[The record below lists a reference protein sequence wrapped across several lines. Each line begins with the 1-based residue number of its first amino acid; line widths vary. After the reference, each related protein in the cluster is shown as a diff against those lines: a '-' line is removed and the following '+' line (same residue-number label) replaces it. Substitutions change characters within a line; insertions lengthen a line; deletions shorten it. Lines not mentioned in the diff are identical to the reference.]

1 MSLTTKEKLSSI
13 KRYHQAKFSSPVVH
27 RRLTELL
34 RIRAVNFEAAGLL
47 GWAPISPPT
56 STVGHLVGQSAQ
68 KATVGHLVG
77 QSVPKASVV
86 HPVVQSAQK
95 ASVVHSVQQ
104 SAQKDNCRTFCRTT
118 FDTKGISPV
127 PNNLFELKEIK
138 QEEGTEYIS
147 DSTILVPS
155 FQTASN
161 RPVKEEP
168 IEEEAFIA
176 IKEEAVDP
184 QEQRA
189 PFSEFHLEWYL
200 DDIYIRFPGASPQE
214 AEELLVQVITQE
226 LALLNLGHI

>member
-34 RIRAVNFEAAGLL
+34 RIRAVNLEAASLL
-47 GWAPISPPT
+47 GWAPTSPPT
-56 STVGHLVGQSAQ
+56 S
-68 KATVGHLVG
+68 AT
-77 QSVPKASVV
+77 QNT
-86 HPVVQSAQK
+86 PV
-95 ASVVHSVQQ
+95 
-104 SAQKDNCRTFCRTT
+104 TL
-118 FDTKGISPV
+118 PV
-127 PNNLFELKEIK
+127 PANLFKLREIK
-138 QEEGTEYIS
+138 QEEGTEYNPT
-147 DSTILVPS
+147 DILVHL
-155 FQTASN
+155 FQTVSN

-168 IEEEAFIA
+168 TEEAFTA

-200 DDIYIRFPGASPQE
+200 DDIYVRFPGASPQE

>member
-34 RIRAVNFEAAGLL
+34 RIRAVNLEAASLL
-47 GWAPISPPT
+47 GWTPTLPPT
-56 STVGHLVGQSAQ
+56 SASQ
-68 KATVGHLVG
+68 ATQAIL
-77 QSVPKASVV
+77 
-86 HPVVQSAQK
+86 
-95 ASVVHSVQQ
+95 
-104 SAQKDNCRTFCRTT
+104 
-118 FDTKGISPV
+118 PV

-138 QEEGTEYIS
+138 QEEGTEYNP
-147 DSTILVPS
+147 DSTILVPL

-161 RPVKEEP
+161 HPVKEEP
-168 IEEEAFIA
+168 IEEEAFKA

-200 DDIYIRFPGASPQE
+200 DDIYVRFPGASPQE
-214 AEELLVQVITQE
+214 AEELLVQVVTQE